1 MKLKSLLNKQE
12 IDIEDHR
19 KGSGEIKNWAD
30 PSADIHIHKTTKYKI
45 EGKSQDVTIKISI
58 NNFRPIV
65 SLNVKKRDV
74 PIPEKLRREILNAF
88 KNEKKVSEF
97 VSDLVKILKDY
108 EPIFQSREKVI
119 QSLKILSMHFDLLWN
134 EQLIIKMV
142 DEAVKSY
149 TGIYTD
155 KSEKEFFIT
164 FEEHNIRLGDIDEG
178 NRNSFNV

>member
-1 MKLKSLLNKQE
+1 MSIKSLLDNQE

-19 KGSGEIKNWAD
+19 KGSCEIKNWND
-30 PSADIHIHKTTKYKI
+30 PTADIHIHKTTKYKI
-45 EGKSQDVTIKISI
+45 DGVLQKVTIKISI

-65 SLNVKKRDV
+65 SLNTKKNEVD
-74 PIPEKLRREILNAF
+74 IPRKLKREIKNAL
-88 KNEKKVSEF
+88 KNKKKVGHF

-134 EQLIIKMV
+134 EQTITKMV
-142 DEAVKSY
+142 DKAVTSY
-149 TGIYTD
+149 TGIYND
-155 KSEKEFFIT
+155 KSGKEYFIT

-178 NRNSFNV
+178 NRNSFTT